1 MKNYEQPKMEIILLN
16 EDIVRTS
23 NINDGDYGIGEMPLF
38 G

>member
-1 MKNYEQPKMEIILLN
+1 MNNYEQPKMEIVLIY

-23 NINDGDYGIGEMPLF
+23 NINDGDYDVGEMPLF